1 MNEKKIDFWIS
12 NNQNVLFTGKHG
24 VGKTAIVKEAFE
36 RHKLNYRYFSA
47 STMDPW
53 VDFIGVPKE
62 KRNISSEQLLIVKDL
77 ISINH
82 SLAVEWIVSN
92 WGLSDDSANQ
102 IVTSVAKESD
112 SYLELIRPL
121 VFATGEI
128 EALFFDEFNRSPKKV
143 RNAVMEL
150 LQFKSINGHIF
161 PKLRIIWAA
170 INPDECDGSTYDV
183 EKIDPAQRDRFH
195 VFVNVPYKPNVE
207 WFRANYGEKIANAA
221 VQWWDE
227 LENKD
232 EVSPRRLQYALDTYL
247 KKGDMRDVLPASS
260 NVSKLFNALGSGP
273 ILERLEKLLVTD
285 NQQESIEFLSNE
297 NNFASAIK
305 YIVKSKILSSYFLPL
320 IPKEKIAM
328 LLSQNDS
335 TSSHIISRSSD
346 VSVFRSVCEEVL
358 RANTN
363 SSLSKKIRKHFTE
376 SQLVAEE
383 PNEKKFCKVFYNKEA
398 STSLWKTLLKELNEL
413 DFKKDRLKIMQEINH
428 FVPKCMDE
436 QDAVLCLEI
445 ISGIDPT
452 PTEIAEGM
460 YGHNLVWS
468 NLLGI
473 INHLI
478 CEGVRNLPSPSL
490 AIFKQ
495 NNTSVLSK
503 LYVSIK
509 LGGFE
514 KDVIKS
520 EEQLDGV
527 L

>member
-12 NNQNVLFTGKHG
+12 TNQNVLFTGKHG

-36 RHKLNYRYFSA
+36 RHRLNYRYFSA

-62 KRNISSEQLLIVKDL
+62 KRNILSDQLLLVKDL
-77 ISINH
+77 LSINP
-82 SLAVEWIVSN
+82 SLALEWIMSN
-92 WGLSDDSANQ
+92 WSLS
-102 IVTSVAKESD
+102 KESAVLIIGSISKESN

-150 LQFKSINGHIF
+150 LQFKSINGHVF
-161 PKLRIIWAA
+161 PKLKIVWAA
-170 INPDECDGSTYDV
+170 INPDEDDSNVYDV
-183 EKIDPAQRDRFH
+183 EKMDPAQKDRFH
-195 VFVNVPYKPNVE
+195 VFVNIPYKPNID
-207 WFRANYGEKIANAA
+207 WFRANYGEKLANAA
-221 VQWWDE
+221 VQWWEE

-273 ILERLEKLLVTD
+273 MLDRLEKLLSNK
-285 NQQESIEFLSNE
+285 NQEESLEFLSNE

-305 YIVKSKILSSYFLPL
+305 YITKSKTLSEYFLPL
-320 IPKEKIAM
+320 IPKEKISM
-328 LLSQNDS
+328 LLSHNDS
-335 TSSHIISRSSD
+335 TSSYIISKSFE
-346 VSVFRSVCEEVL
+346 VPVFRSVCEEIL

-363 SSLSKKIRKHFTE
+363 NSLSKKIRKHFTE
-376 SQLVAEE
+376 SQVVLEE
-383 PNEKKFCKVFYNKEA
+383 PKEKNVCKVFYNEGA
-398 STSLWKTLLKELNEL
+398 SSSSWGSSLKELNDL
-413 DFKKDRLKIMQEINH
+413 DCKKDRLKIMKEINDL
-428 FVPKCMDE
+428 VPKNMSE

-445 ISGIDPT
+445 ISNIEPT
-452 PTEIAEGM
+452 PTEVAEGI
-460 YGHNLVWS
+460 YGSNTWS
-468 NLLGI
+468 NLIGI

-478 CEGVRNLPSPSL
+478 CEGVKNSPAQSL
-490 AIFKQ
+490 VDFKQ
-495 NNTSVLSK
+495 KNTSPLSK
-503 LYVSIK
+503 LYVAVK

-514 KDVIKS
+514 GRVIKS
-520 EEQLDGV
+520 EEQMNGV